1 MADIASSVVTT
12 TIELLGKLDPSVQKA
27 FQAAEKQ
34 AGGSGKKI
42 GAALAAGIG
51 AVSVAVG
58 AVVKQI
64 ADIGDEYQ
72 RASGQI
78 GAATGATGKELEG
91 LQDVMKSVYA
101 NNFGD
106 SMEDVGDAIATVK
119 QQMKSLNDSELQTV
133 TESAFLL
140 RDVFDYDVAESVRA
154 SKAIMDQFGT
164 SGEHAM
170 ALIATGAQNGLDY
183 SGELLD
189 SISEYS
195 VQFKKVGFSADD
207 MFNIMQKGADTG
219 AFNLDKVGDAIK
231 EFSIRAVDGSDA
243 TIQGFQLLGLNAEA
257 MAAKFA
263 AGGDTAREA
272 FFQVTDALAS
282 MEDPLAQNT
291 AGVDLFG
298 TMWED
303 LGPEVVAQLSSISD
317 EAYATTETL
326 QNMGNVKYDSLSS
339 ALEGVKRKID
349 IALLPIGEGM
359 ASAATNALSKIG
371 VLVERATPYISSFV
385 DAFSDGFGRLVDWL
399 APYVIP
405 IFQTL
410 KDGVAGLTDPIQ
422 RIWSAIQPV
431 LPILKQLVEAIFP
444 VMQTYISGFVQ
455 YIQLVASH
463 IANTLT
469 PIMQFLIPVLQQ
481 IANNIIWIIQQLGD
495 FMAFAQTVFFTVWS
509 VISTVVSNIVSF
521 LSQAWSAVFSVVQSI
536 WNSIVSFLSGIF
548 ESIKAKVSEFVG
560 SVKNTISS
568 GFNALV
574 GIVSAPF
581 NTILGIIDK
590 VKNAVGGL
598 LSKITGAKSEAASI
612 EVPAYASGGTITAP
626 QLAVVGDAPETI
638 VPHGNTPRNRQLL
651 AEAAAGVGAGFGGD
665 KYVVNFNVTIDGN
678 ASGDVRAQI
687 LEAEQE
693 FERKM
698 DAYFAQRSRRAFA

>member
-34 AGGSGKKI
+34 AGGAGKKI
-42 GAALAAGIG
+42 GVALAAGIG
-51 AVSVAVG
+51 AISVAAG
-58 AVVKQI
+58 AVVKQV
-64 ADIGDEYQ
+64 AEIGDEYQ

-78 GAATGATGKELEG
+78 GAATGATGAELEG

-119 QQMKSLNDSELQTV
+119 QQMKGLSDTELQTV

-231 EFSIRAVDGSDA
+231 EFSIRAVDGSDT
-243 TIQGFQLLGLNAEA
+243 TIQGFQLLGLNAEE

-272 FFQVTDALAS
+272 FFQVADALAS

-317 EAYATTETL
+317 EAYASSDVL
-326 QNMGNVKYDSLSS
+326 QSMNDVKYDSLSA

-349 IALLPIGEGM
+349 VALLPAGEAIADLAIEVISWVDEIGGLGGVLDAIAQAAEPYAPLIAGIATAMLVYAGAVGGATLAQTIHNGVM
-359 ASAATNALSKIG
+359 AAGTAIAGAFSAAMHAVNWPLLGIAAAIAVVIAAGVWLYQNWEYVQQVAAQVWAYLTNA
-371 VLVERATPYISSFV
+371 
-385 DAFSDGFGRLVDWL
+385 
-399 APYVIP
+399 
-405 IFQTL
+405 
-410 KDGVAGLTDPIQ
+410 
-422 RIWSAIQPV
+422 
-431 LPILKQLVEAIFP
+431 
-444 VMQTYISGFVQ
+444 
-455 YIQLVASH
+455 
-463 IANTLT
+463 
-469 PIMQFLIPVLQQ
+469 
-481 IANNIIWIIQQLGD
+481 
-495 FMAFAQTVFFTVWS
+495 
-509 VISTVVSNIVSF
+509 
-521 LSQAWSAVFSVVQSI
+521 
-536 WNSIVSFLSGIF
+536 WNSIKTTIVNAISGAVSSIIDGFNSAWAFLSSIF
-548 ESIKAKVSEFVG
+548 ETIKTAVSNFTMFV
-560 SVKNTISS
+560 KTTISNA
-568 GFNALV
+568 FNSLV
-574 GIVSAPF
+574 GIVRAPF
-581 NTILGIIDK
+581 DTILGIIEK
-590 VKNAVGGL
+590 VKGAVGGL
-598 LSKITGAKSEAASI
+598 IGKITGAKSEAASI
-612 EVPAYASGGTITAP
+612 SVPAYASGGTITAP

-638 VPHGNTPRNRQLL
+638 VPHGNTPHNRQLL
-651 AEAAAGVGAGFGGD
+651 AEAAAGVGAGFGD
-665 KYVVNFNVTIDGN
+665 NYVINFNVTVDGN

-698 DAYFAQRSRRAFA
+698 DAYFARRSRRAFA

>member
-34 AGGSGKKI
+34 AGGAGKKI
-42 GAALAAGIG
+42 GVALAAGIG
-51 AVSVAVG
+51 AISVAAG
-58 AVVKQI
+58 AVVKQV
-64 ADIGDEYQ
+64 AEIGDEYQ

-78 GAATGATGKELEG
+78 GAATGATGAELEG

-106 SMEDVGDAIATVK
+106 SMQDVGDAIATVK
-119 QQMKSLNDSELQTV
+119 QQMKGLSDTELQTV

-219 AFNLDKVGDAIK
+219 AFNLDKVGDAIGELSK
-231 EFSIRAVDGSDA
+231 KAVDGSDTTA
-243 TIQGFQLLGLNAEA
+243 EGFELLGLSAEN
-257 MAAKFA
+257 MSAKFA
-263 AGGDTAREA
+263 AGGDSAREA
-272 FFQVTDALAS
+272 FFQVTGALAS
-282 MEDPLAQNT
+282 MEDPLAQNI

-303 LGPEVVAQLSSISD
+303 LGPEVVTQLSSISD
-317 EAYATTETL
+317 EAYASTGVLEE
-326 QNMGNVKYDSLSS
+326 MGNVKYDSLSA

-349 IALLPIGEGM
+349 VALLPVGEKVAEFAQDVIAWGSQFDTIGGLINGIVQKAGPLAPIIAGLGTAM
-359 ASAATNALSKIG
+359 IAFSVGLKIATAAQMIQTLMMKAATS
-371 VLVERATPYISSFV
+371 
-385 DAFSDGFGRLVDWL
+385 
-399 APYVIP
+399 
-405 IFQTL
+405 Q
-410 KDGVAGLTDPIQ
+410 AGLFATAMGAVNLPLL
-422 RIWSAIQPV
+422 AIAA
-431 LPILKQLVEAIFP
+431 AIA
-444 VMQTYISGFVQ
+444 VVVAAGVWLYQNWEYVQ
-455 YIQLVASH
+455 QVA
-463 IANTLT
+463 AQVWAYLT
-469 PIMQFLIPVLQQ
+469 N
-481 IANNIIWIIQQLGD
+481 A
-495 FMAFAQTVFFTVWS
+495 
-509 VISTVVSNIVSF
+509 
-521 LSQAWSAVFSVVQSI
+521 
-536 WNSIVSFLSGIF
+536 WNSIKTTIVNAISGAVSSIINGFNSAWAFLSSIF
-548 ESIKAKVSEFVG
+548 ETIKTAVSNFTMFV
-560 SVKNTISS
+560 KTTISNA
-568 GFNALV
+568 FNSLV
-574 GIVSAPF
+574 GIVRAPF
-581 NTILGIIDK
+581 DTILGIIEK
-590 VKNAVGGL
+590 VKGAVGGL
-598 LSKITGAKSEAASI
+598 IGKITGAKSEAASI
-612 EVPAYASGGTITAP
+612 SVPAYASGGTITAP

-638 VPHGNTPRNRQLL
+638 VPHGNTPHNRQLL
-651 AEAAAGVGAGFGGD
+651 AEAAAGVGAGFGD
-665 KYVVNFNVTIDGN
+665 NYVINFNVTVDGN

-698 DAYFAQRSRRAFA
+698 DAYFARRSRRAFA

>member
-34 AGGSGKKI
+34 AGGAGKKI
-42 GAALAAGIG
+42 GVALAAGIG
-51 AVSVAVG
+51 AISVAAG
-58 AVVKQI
+58 AVVKQV
-64 ADIGDEYQ
+64 AEIGDEYQ

-119 QQMKSLNDSELQTV
+119 QQMKGLNDSELQTV

-231 EFSIRAVDGSDA
+231 EFSIRAVDGSDT
-243 TIQGFQLLGLNAEA
+243 TIQGFQLLGLNAEE
-257 MAAKFA
+257 MSAKFA

-272 FFQVTDALAS
+272 FFQVAGALAS

-291 AGVDLFG
+291 AGVVLFG

-317 EAYATTETL
+317 EAYASSDVLESM
-326 QNMGNVKYDSLSS
+326 NDVKYDSLSA
-339 ALEGVKRKID
+339 ALEGVGRKID
-349 IALLPIGEGM
+349 VALIPAGEAISDLVQNVISWVDQIGGLSGALDAIVQAAQPYAPLIAGIATAVLLYAAAVGGATLAQTIHNGVM
-359 ASAATNALSKIG
+359 AAGTAIAGAFSAAMAAVNWPLLAIAAAIAVVVAAG
-371 VLVERATPYISSFV
+371 V
-385 DAFSDGFGRLVDWL
+385 WL
-399 APYVIP
+399 YQNWEYV
-405 IFQTL
+405 QQ
-410 KDGVAGLTDPIQ
+410 VAAQVWAYLT
-422 RIWSAIQPV
+422 A
-431 LPILKQLVEAIFP
+431 A
-444 VMQTYISGFVQ
+444 
-455 YIQLVASH
+455 
-463 IANTLT
+463 
-469 PIMQFLIPVLQQ
+469 
-481 IANNIIWIIQQLGD
+481 
-495 FMAFAQTVFFTVWS
+495 
-509 VISTVVSNIVSF
+509 
-521 LSQAWSAVFSVVQSI
+521 
-536 WNSIVSFLSGIF
+536 WNSIKTTIANAISGAVSAIVNGFNSAWAFLSGIF
-548 ESIKAKVSEFVG
+548 ETIKSAVFSFA
-560 SVKNTISS
+560 SYVKTTISNA
-568 GFNALV
+568 FNALV
-574 GIVSAPF
+574 GIVRAPF
-581 NTILGIIDK
+581 DTILGIIDK
-590 VKNAVGGL
+590 VKGAVGGL

-612 EVPAYASGGTITAP
+612 SVPAYASGGTITAP

-698 DAYFAQRSRRAFA
+698 DAYFARRSRRAFA

>member
-34 AGGSGKKI
+34 AGGAGKKI
-42 GAALAAGIG
+42 GVALAAGIG
-51 AVSVAVG
+51 AISVAAG
-58 AVVKQI
+58 AVVKQV
-64 ADIGDEYQ
+64 AEIGDEYQ

-78 GAATGATGKELEG
+78 GAATGATGAELEG

-119 QQMKSLNDSELQTV
+119 QQMKGLSDTELQTV

-154 SKAIMDQFGT
+154 SKAIMNQFGT

-231 EFSIRAVDGSDA
+231 EFSIRAVDGSDT
-243 TIQGFQLLGLNAEA
+243 TIQGFQLLGLNAEE
-257 MAAKFA
+257 MSAKFA

-272 FFQVTDALAS
+272 FFQVADALAS

-303 LGPEVVAQLSSISD
+303 LGPEVVAQLNSISD
-317 EAYATTETL
+317 EAYASNDVL
-326 QNMGNVKYDSLSS
+326 QSMNNVKYDSLSA

-349 IALLPIGEGM
+349 VALLPAGEAIADLAIEVISWVDEIGGLGGVLDAIAQAAEPYAPLIAGIATAMLVYAGAVGGATLAQTIHNGVM
-359 ASAATNALSKIG
+359 AAGTAIAGAFSAAMTAVNWPLLAIAAAIAVVIAAGVWLYQNWEYVQQVAAQVWAYLTNA
-371 VLVERATPYISSFV
+371 
-385 DAFSDGFGRLVDWL
+385 
-399 APYVIP
+399 
-405 IFQTL
+405 
-410 KDGVAGLTDPIQ
+410 
-422 RIWSAIQPV
+422 
-431 LPILKQLVEAIFP
+431 
-444 VMQTYISGFVQ
+444 
-455 YIQLVASH
+455 
-463 IANTLT
+463 
-469 PIMQFLIPVLQQ
+469 
-481 IANNIIWIIQQLGD
+481 
-495 FMAFAQTVFFTVWS
+495 
-509 VISTVVSNIVSF
+509 
-521 LSQAWSAVFSVVQSI
+521 
-536 WNSIVSFLSGIF
+536 WNSIKTTIVNAISGAVSSIINGFNSAWAFLSSIF
-548 ESIKAKVSEFVG
+548 ETIKTAVSNFTMFV
-560 SVKNTISS
+560 KTTISNA
-568 GFNALV
+568 FNSLV
-574 GIVSAPF
+574 GIVRAPF
-581 NTILGIIDK
+581 DTILGIIEK
-590 VKNAVGGL
+590 VKGAVGGL
-598 LSKITGAKSEAASI
+598 IGKITGAKSEAASI
-612 EVPAYASGGTITAP
+612 SVPAYASGGTITAP

-638 VPHGNTPRNRQLL
+638 VPHGNTPHNRQLL
-651 AEAAAGVGAGFGGD
+651 AEAAAGVGAGFGD
-665 KYVVNFNVTIDGN
+665 NYVINFNVTVDGN

-698 DAYFAQRSRRAFA
+698 DAYFARRSRRAFA